1 MNEQKREDGVRVRL
15 VILMLAASVLAA
27 CGGGRAAVADDKA
40 ATANLRVE
48 PVAEGLQVPWSL
60 VWTSADRLLVAERPG
75 RVRVVERDVLQS
87 APLYTVPDIEPSGE
101 SGLMGMT
108 LHPRYAE
115 NRFVYLAYAYRADGR
130 RVKVVRLRDTGAT
143 LVDPQTIIADI
154 PAQKY
159 HAGTRL
165 RFGADGKLYITTG
178 DSTEG
183 ALAQKLDSLAGK
195 TLRVNDD
202 GSIPPDNPFVSRTG
216 ARKEIWSYGHR
227 NAQGLD
233 WHPTA
238 GYMVQ
243 TEHGP
248 SFPLDGWKSGGDEI
262 NIVEAGKNYGWN
274 RIRFRETRAE
284 METPAHLYDKPI
296 APASGMFYRANDGA
310 KALPQFDNNYFFG
323 ALKGEALIRL
333 VFDERRQVA
342 DEQRLFADV
351 YGRIREVAQA
361 PDGAIYFT
369 TSNRDGRGDP
379 QATDDRIMRIVPA
392 R

>member
-1 MNEQKREDGVRVRL
+1 MNEEKQKSGASVRVVL
-15 VILMLAASVLAA
+15 LMLAASVFAA
-27 CGGGRAAVADDKA
+27 CGGRAAATDDKA
-40 ATANLRVE
+40 AASAGVRVE
-48 PVAEGLQVPWSL
+48 SVAQGLQVPWSL

-75 RVRVVERDVLQS
+75 RVRVIERDVLQS
-87 APLYTVPDIEPSGE
+87 SPLYTVPDVEPSGE

-115 NRFVYLAYAYRADGR
+115 NKFVYLAYAYRADGR

-165 RFGADGKLYITTG
+165 RFGGDGKLYITTG

-202 GSIPPDNPFVSRTG
+202 GTIPPDNPFVSRTG

-248 SFPLDGWKSGGDEI
+248 SFPLDGWRSGGDEI

-274 RIRFRETRAE
+274 RIRFRETRAR
-284 METPAHLYDKPI
+284 MEAPAYLYDKPI
-296 APASGMFYRANDGA
+296 APASGMFYRANGGSNS
-310 KALPQFDNNYFFG
+310 LPQFDNNYFFG

-342 DEQRLFADV
+342 DEQRLFANV

-369 TSNRDGRGDP
+369 TSNRDGRGNP
-379 QATDDRIMRIVPA
+379 QGTDDRIMRIILA